1 MSKEMTL
8 IVLGLLIMA
17 LRTVLGFPG
26 TWQTAFLIFA
36 GGAVA
41 IIGFLLRGEALKRGV
56 SRPHE
61 HNPFVESEHPHEH
74 REGITSLN

>member
-8 IVLGLLIMA
+8 IVLGLLIMGV
-17 LRTVLGFPG
+17 RTVLGFPG
-26 TWQTAFLIFA
+26 NWQTVILVFA

-41 IIGFLLRGEALKRGV
+41 LIGFLLRGEALKRGA
-56 SRPHE
+56 RPHE
-61 HNPFVESEHPHEH
+61 HNPFVESHRHEE